1 MSKKA
6 AIYLRVS
13 TIDQNYERQEMEL
26 KALVEFE
33 GYELVYI
40 FEEKKSAV
48 LDMDTRE
55 ELTKMRQ
62 LTKADVDKIYV
73 WDITRL
79 SRNSKDFVSL
89 IEEFIEKG
97 ICLYFKNER
106 LITLDDEGN
115 VHPMTKLQ
123 LYILG
128 VFAQMDVDNFKAK
141 SKSGKER
148 SLAIGNSYT
157 YNAPYGYEIV
167 DKRLYVKEDE
177 AKTVRMFYE
186 YYTQGKSL
194 TEVEHILNA
203 NIEQNPTRKGHL
215 WTKAMMFKMLMN
227 PVYKG
232 EPEYTNLIKDKNG
245 KVVDKVTRVFKAPAI
260 VDKAIWE
267 KAQKQKEL
275 NKTYVDKGRERRALL
290 RGLLICGSCGKPYNV
305 AATGRGFINYLCSD
319 RRASVNTKIGCKN
332 GSMSVG
338 YLDYICWEAIKDIYN
353 YQNFKEKFVE
363 EKERCQKNLEDNL
376 LQIQHFIKLKLE
388 QDKQIAKIRHGY
400 KLGIYDD
407 MSAVKDLEEC
417 NVAKNK
423 YDRRISELEAENL
436 VLKAKIEQD
445 FSRYQIPDI
454 EPSFDEKKTIFKDLI
469 EEAKLY
475 KCGTFRKIVQ
485 LTLKMGLSFN
495 ICYDGNRMVNKYFVV
510 DDSTVTLSRLPENLK
525 SVIPADIQSEI
536 KDFTVTSN
544 NNELFGSEVFG
555 EYSFE
560 ELWKIMGEYG
570 YLKKLPVLDKAQSFQ
585 IRKSKE

>member
-1 MSKKA
+1 MRKKA

-89 IEEFIEKG
+89 VEEFIEKG

-167 DKRLYVKEDE
+167 DKRLYIKEDE

-194 TEVEHILNA
+194 TEVERILNA
-203 NIEQNPTRKGHL
+203 NFDQNPTRKGYL
-215 WTKAMMFKMLMN
+215 WSKAMLFKMLMN

-232 EPEYTNLIKDKNG
+232 EPVYTNLIRDKNG
-245 KVVDKVTRVFKAPAI
+245 KVVDKFTRVLKAPAI

-275 NKTYVDKGRERRALL
+275 NKTYVDKGRVRRALL
-290 RGLLICGSCGKPYNV
+290 RGLLMCGSCRKPYNV
-305 AATGRGFINYLCSD
+305 AATGRGFMNYICSD
-319 RRASVNTKIGCKN
+319 RRASVNTKVGCKN
-332 GSMSVG
+332 GGMSVG
-338 YLDYICWEAIKDIYN
+338 YLDNICWEAIKDIYN
-353 YQNFKEKFVE
+353 YKNFKDKFLI
-363 EKERCQKNLEDNL
+363 EKEKNRNQLDLNMK
-376 LQIQHFIKLKLE
+376 QIQYHIKQKLE
-388 QDKQIAKIRHGY
+388 QDKQITNIRKGY
-400 KLGIYDD
+400 KLGLFDD
-407 MSAVKDLEEC
+407 ASAVKDMDEC
-417 NVAKNK
+417 KGTK
-423 YDRRISELEAENL
+423 EKLDKLILELEAANL
-436 VLKAKIEQD
+436 VLKAKLEQD
-445 FSRYQIPDI
+445 FSRYQIPDS
-454 EPSFDEKKTIFKDLI
+454 EPSYEEKKAIFKDLI
-469 EEAKLY
+469 EEARIYSYGFY
-475 KCGTFRKIVQ
+475 KRTIQ
-485 LTLKMGLSFN
+485 LALKMGLTFN
-495 ICYDGNRMVNKYFVV
+495 ICYNGNQTIRKYFVV
-510 DDSTVTLSRLPENLK
+510 DDATVTFSRLPDKFKGMLP
-525 SVIPADIQSEI
+525 VDMQA

-544 NNELFGSEVFG
+544 NNELFGEEVFG

-560 ELWKIMGEYG
+560 ELWDIMKKYG
-570 YLKKLPVLDKAQSFQ
+570 YLKQLPVLDLMYSHQ
-585 IRKSKE
+585 

>member
-167 DKRLYVKEDE
+167 DKRLYIKEDE

-215 WTKAMMFKMLMN
+215 WSKAMMFKMLMN

-232 EPEYTNLIKDKNG
+232 EPEYTNLI
-245 KVVDKVTRVFKAPAI
+245 
-260 VDKAIWE
+260 
-267 KAQKQKEL
+267 
-275 NKTYVDKGRERRALL
+275 
-290 RGLLICGSCGKPYNV
+290 
-305 AATGRGFINYLCSD
+305 
-319 RRASVNTKIGCKN
+319 
-332 GSMSVG
+332 
-338 YLDYICWEAIKDIYN
+338 
-353 YQNFKEKFVE
+353 
-363 EKERCQKNLEDNL
+363 RC
-376 LQIQHFIKLKLE
+376 
-388 QDKQIAKIRHGY
+388 R
-400 KLGIYDD
+400 
-407 MSAVKDLEEC
+407 
-417 NVAKNK
+417 
-423 YDRRISELEAENL
+423 
-436 VLKAKIEQD
+436 
-445 FSRYQIPDI
+445 
-454 EPSFDEKKTIFKDLI
+454 
-469 EEAKLY
+469 
-475 KCGTFRKIVQ
+475 
-485 LTLKMGLSFN
+485 
-495 ICYDGNRMVNKYFVV
+495 
-510 DDSTVTLSRLPENLK
+510 
-525 SVIPADIQSEI
+525 
-536 KDFTVTSN
+536 
-544 NNELFGSEVFG
+544 
-555 EYSFE
+555 
-560 ELWKIMGEYG
+560 
-570 YLKKLPVLDKAQSFQ
+570 
-585 IRKSKE
+585 